1 MEAVMARAM
10 AKATAKATAM
20 AMDKDFVL
28 LVPGYALPD
37 DEWPITFSR
46 QNATFFKQGVFSPR
60 EAIN

>member
-1 MEAVMARAM
+1 M
-10 AKATAKATAM
+10 ATATGM
-20 AMDKDFVL
+20 AIDKNFVL